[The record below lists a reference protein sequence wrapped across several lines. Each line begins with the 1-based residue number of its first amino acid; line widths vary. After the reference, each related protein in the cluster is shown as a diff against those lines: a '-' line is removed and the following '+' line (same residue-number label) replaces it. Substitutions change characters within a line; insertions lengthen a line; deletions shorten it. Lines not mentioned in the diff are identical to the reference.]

1 MLRKRLFLVC
11 ILLASLGVHGQNADV
26 INYINTWKDLAI
38 KEMQRTGVPASI
50 TLAQGI
56 HESMAGKSPLA
67 RKSNNHF
74 GIKCKSNW
82 QGDKVY
88 HDDDKRG
95 ECFRSYPSAEQSYID
110 HSDFLRNSS
119 RYAFLFNLPPTDY
132 KEWAHGLKKAGYATN
147 VRYAQILIK
156 LIEDYNL
163 NQYTLIALG
172 ELPSQDEILAGNSGE
187 VVQFVSITESE
198 PDHLE
203 PADESDRY
211 PSGEFTINNTKV
223 IYAKAGT
230 SLLVLAN
237 QYKLSLGRLLD
248 FNDLKQED
256 VLIYGQL
263 IFLQRKR
270 KTGATP
276 YHQVLPGETLYHI
289 AQREGIRLESL
300 LELNHLKE
308 NQQPAPG
315 EKLYL
320 QAKAPARPRLVSESR
335 ADLAVNEKGITH
347 VVGDNETLFSIARK
361 YGTTVAKIRE
371 WNKLTDGDLRKG
383 QELVIFKN

>member
-1 MLRKRLFLVC
+1 
-11 ILLASLGVHGQNADV
+11 LLASLWVHGQNQDV

-67 RKSNNHF
+67 QKSNNHF

-82 QGDKVY
+82 KGEKVY

-119 RYAFLFNLPPTDY
+119 RYAFLFQLPPTDY

-147 VRYAQILIK
+147 VHYAQLLIK

-172 ELPSQDEILAGNSGE
+172 QLKPEEEILAGNTKQE
-187 VVQFVSITESE
+187 VQFVVATEPVAQPVE
-198 PDHLE
+198 DV
-203 PADESDRY
+203 DESHKY
-211 PSGEFTINNTKV
+211 PAGAFTINNTKV

-230 SLLVLAN
+230 SLLMLAN
-237 QYKLSLGRLLD
+237 QYNLPLGRLLD

-256 VLIYGQL
+256 VLIHGQL

-270 KTGATP
+270 KTGATA
-276 YHQVLPGETLYHI
+276 HHTVLPGETLYSI
-289 AQREGIRLESL
+289 AQQEGIRLESL
-300 LELNHLKE
+300 LSLNHLKE
-308 NQQPAPG
+308 NQQPAAG

-320 QAKAPARPRLVSESR
+320 QATAPARPRLVSESQ

-347 VVGDNETLFSIARK
+347 IVGDNETLFSIARK
-361 YGTTVAKIRE
+361 YGTTVARIRE

-383 QELVIFKN
+383 QELVIYKN